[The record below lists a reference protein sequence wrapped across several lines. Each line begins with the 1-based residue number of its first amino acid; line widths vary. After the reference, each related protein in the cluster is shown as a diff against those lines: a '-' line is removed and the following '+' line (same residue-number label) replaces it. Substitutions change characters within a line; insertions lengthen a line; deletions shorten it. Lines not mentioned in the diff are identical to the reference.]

1 MAEVNDIL
9 ALYGGKPVIDYRF
22 MRYNS
27 IGEEEVEAATS
38 VLKSGVLSKFV
49 ASWTEDFYGGPK
61 VQEFERACESFF
73 QIRNAITV
81 NSWTSGLIAAVGAI
95 GTQPGDEIIVSPWTM
110 SASATAILHWNA
122 IPVFADIERDSF
134 CIDPVSVEKNISP
147 QTTAILAIDI
157 FGQSANMQ
165 ALTEIA
171 IKYNLKIISDSA
183 QAPSAI
189 SGGKFAGTQAD
200 IGGFSLNYHKHINT
214 GEGGVL
220 FTDDDV
226 LAERLRLI
234 RNHAEAVV
242 QDKGETDLTNM
253 LGHNFRMGEIEAAIG
268 IEQLKKLDRAIKT
281 RVSIAD
287 KLNAGLKNLQGLSTP
302 RITEGNTHIYYKYGM
317 IVDSSITGVTKFRL
331 AEALRAEGVQGISTS
346 YVNVHLFPMF
356 QQKIAY
362 GSKGFPWTSDVAKR
376 EVDYRKGIC
385 PVAEE
390 LQDHSYLGFDI
401 CEFNLSEKDV
411 DKMVLAFQKV
421 WRNLE
426 YLTSA

>member
-1 MAEVNDIL
+1 
-9 ALYGGKPVIDYRF
+9 
-22 MRYNS
+22 
-27 IGEEEVEAATS
+27 
-38 VLKSGVLSKFV
+38 
-49 ASWTEDFYGGPK
+49 
-61 VQEFERACESFF
+61 
-73 QIRNAITV
+73 
-81 NSWTSGLIAAVGAI
+81 
-95 GTQPGDEIIVSPWTM
+95 M

-171 IKYNLKIISDSA
+171 MKYNLKIISDSA

-287 KLNAGLKNLQGLSTP
+287 KLNAGLKNLQGLATP
-302 RITEGNTHIYYKYGM
+302 RIMEGNTHIYYKYGM
-317 IVDSSITGVTKFRL
+317 TVDASITGVSKFRL
-331 AEALRAEGVQGISTS
+331 AEALRAEGIQGISTN

-362 GSKGFPWTSDVAKR
+362 GSKGFPWTSDIAKR

-401 CEFNLSEKDV
+401 CEFNLSEDDV
-411 DKMVLAFQKV
+411 DKIVLAFQKV

-426 YLTSA
+426 NLTSA